1 MGNDITQYLPLLTK
15 TLPVAFMHR
24 QAQRGLP
31 SKAIAIANHVHV
43 LKDTFVYRSVSSQR
57 EGPTA
62 DTRTDRPSHA
72 RMHACL
78 YMCGSS
84 HTSVSAGMTVSVV
97 WYPHK
102 SVQANVCMSHA
113 ALLRPHMY
121 VHMHTHI
128 RSLVVRHGACTHLLA
143 LSHEGARP
151 HSQYTC
157 TQKRI

>member
-1 MGNDITQYLPLLTK
+1 MTSLSTCPTLTK
-15 TLPVAFMHR
+15 TLPVAFMHW

-31 SKAIAIANHVHV
+31 SKAVAIANHVHV
-43 LKDTFVYRSVSSQR
+43 LKDTFVYGAVSSQR

-78 YMCGSS
+78 NMCGSS

-102 SVQANVCMSHA
+102 SVQANVCMFHA
-113 ALLRPHMY
+113 ALLLWCLC
-121 VHMHTHI
+121 VHVYIHT
-128 RSLVVRHGACTHLLA
+128 
-143 LSHEGARP
+143 P
-151 HSQYTC
+151 
-157 TQKRI
+157 